1 MKSGIKPRHDSQ
13 IALNMQLR
21 WQNKSNGAGFLFVIH
36 ALFCKL
42 FQIGISSATPLLK
55 CPEKCR
61 IRF

>member
-13 IALNMQLR
+13 IALNMQLGGK
-21 WQNKSNGAGFLFVIH
+21 NKSHGAAFLFVIH
-36 ALFCKL
+36 TLLCKL